1 LADSVLRRMSQ
12 LFYAV
17 GEIAGQASFL
27 PEQHS
32 EASLLIAILKV
43 HSQCQFCKQLPY
55 ILLFK

>member
-1 LADSVLRRMSQ
+1 MSQ